1 MFSFLPLFPFL
12 TKLVINERD
21 ALLQSYLFILINLS
35 VAGQTV
41 AAKMTS
47 LPVEMNLMTLVA
59 LPTFR
64 GTVCECAYVCVTLMA
79 VEL

>member
-1 MFSFLPLFPFL
+1 MFFFSFFLPLLPFL
-12 TKLVINERD
+12 TRLVINERD
-21 ALLQSYLFILINLS
+21 ALLQFILINLS

-41 AAKMTS
+41 AAKVTS

-64 GTVCECAYVCVTLMA
+64 GTVCECTCVCVTLMA